1 MKRLLVTMVC
11 VLSSS
16 TVFAVEI
23 SEDMVNKYVEQG
35 LAKRANRKVQ
45 ILNPKVTLLEGFAT
59 LCATVHAKAY
69 PKDVDFCADMT
80 PKWRQ
85 ETGSLL
91 ATKMTLVSLNAPGV
105 SDKDIELV
113 KLIVNQG
120 VLPRLEGTEIYRADG
135 FIGKQI
141 SGVTVLPGKLD
152 LSL

>member
-1 MKRLLVTMVC
+1 MKHFLVALVF

-16 TVFAVEI
+16 PVFAVEI
-23 SEDMVNKYVEQG
+23 SEDMLNTYVEQG
-35 LAKRANRKVQ
+35 LARKANRNVQ
-45 ILNPKVTLLEGFAT
+45 ILNPKVTLLNGFAT
-59 LCATVHAKAY
+59 LCGTIRTKVF

-91 ATKMTLVSLNAPGV
+91 ATKMTLVSLDAPGV
-105 SDKDIELV
+105 SDKDVELL

-120 VLPRLEGTEIYRADG
+120 VLPRLEGTEIYKADG

-152 LSL
+152 ISL